1 MEKYILI
8 IDNEQLLCHGL
19 KRALNSEKVQIDTA
33 SAVVDAIAR
42 HNSRNYDLCL
52 LDIKLSDENC
62 LTLIETIRGQ
72 WPEIKIILMTT
83 CDINSHEETLEYILQ
98 NGKTGVSH
106 LLCKPFDL
114 RQLKDIVAH
123 GLNKARADRMPT
135 GTFLRASTP

>member
-19 KRALNSEKVQIDTA
+19 KRALNREKVQIDTA
-33 SAVVDAIAR
+33 STVIDAIAR

-52 LDIKLSDENC
+52 LDIKLSDEKC
-62 LTLIETIRGQ
+62 LTLIETIRGH
-72 WPEIKIILMTT
+72 WPEMKIILMTT
-83 CDINSHEETLEYILQ
+83 CDINPHEEILEYILQ

-114 RQLKDIVAH
+114 HQLNNIVAY
-123 GLNKARADRMPT
+123 GLNEGLSESDTK
-135 GTFLRASTP
+135 GLFS